1 MTYVTLHI
9 SFFVS
14 VLYYSFSLKNEKS
27 FFQSNCVFNIWKFRN
42 KRWAVFWLFRGLF
55 FMTTYNISKT
65 LTKNPTEN
73 LTENLSIL
81 LSKKPTQ
88 KTGLEI
94 WLKNHPKNSAWNS
107 KPKTSASFLLCWFIL
122 KIQPFW
128 QILWPTNKRRNGKN
142 MVS

>member
-55 FMTTYNISKT
+55 LMTTYNISKT

-81 LSKKPTQ
+81 LSSLSKISP
-88 KTGLEI
+88 
-94 WLKNHPKNSAWNS
+94 WPKNRPKKLDWKYGS
-107 KPKTSASFLLCWFIL
+107 KTIPKTLNEIPNRNQVPFMLIHFKDTTILANIVAS
-122 KIQPFW
+122 
-128 QILWPTNKRRNGKN
+128 
-142 MVS
+142 